1 MGAPKAGVWQN
12 LEIPLPEFETLRI
25 LHFQGIRKKTKKYFH
40 NFSFSFF
47 FSKNIFQ
54 KKIKKKIFL
63 RSLIFD
69 LRNCPKRSET
79 TPNRFRR
86 SLMGLKITFIFS
98 KNLDFSTILQCFRTQ
113 NTLSVTLGIG
123 LTKYQNH
130 RAHRKFGSDSS

>member
-1 MGAPKAGVWQN
+1 MAKSRNTTPRVRNSSDSAFSG
-12 LEIPLPEFETLRI
+12 
-25 LHFQGIRKKTKKYFH
+25 HTKK
-40 NFSFSFF
+40 NEKIFSQFFLQFF
-47 FSKNIFQ
+47 FSKNIFP
-54 KKIKKKIFL
+54 KKIKKIFL

-86 SLMGLKITFIFS
+86 SLMGLKITSISS

-123 LTKYQNH
+123 LVRYPNH